1 MKTTLF
7 LTSALL
13 FTAASPLFAQESAA
27 HGGKGGGT
35 EPGFTLDIDQAN
47 VSHHTRFRVYSAGHS
62 STLVAAAIP
71 PSAQPTAQHDDSA
84 HDTAVFPLS
93 AATEADTAATG
104 SPAETASQDSDDR
117 KEGEFTLHYGTLSL
131 NRNHRFQ
138 ARYTGHETVAGKSWS
153 LNNCLQLALQKN
165 PGLLALDRTID
176 QRRQEIYAALGA
188 FFPTLSAQY
197 NATDFNS
204 DDYEEERGGGRSSL
218 TNSLVLT
225 LTQPVF
231 NGFSG
236 INRLRHAALQKESD
250 HYRRRLMRQ
259 RLIAD
264 IRTSYYNKLAAE
276 AVRKNYQQ
284 SLDRLLEQLKI
295 SQAWVGQKLAPP
307 LRVLEVKTRI
317 AETRYQL
324 SAARSNEATA
334 LSALRSA
341 MMLPPDTA
349 VRLSDSLNTPLKPI
363 CADRDRCAAMAARRP
378 ELTMAALAVDIARQ
392 NAHLTIARN
401 LPEASITASWARGT
415 IEYDKPYQT
424 GANLSHSEEDNDH
437 WSVGFSLTF
446 TPFQGGQNLFA
457 WRAQKK
463 NVASLELQLEQ
474 SYQDI
479 SNEIETRFLQREE
492 ALAAIAPAEEAV
504 KEARL
509 AWKMNFKFVKLG
521 IVSLD
526 DLLDAELELTRA
538 RNNLTEARRRLR
550 LAETNLALAS
560 GDTRAVGLVPIADPK
575 TEADVPLAPEE
586 RSNLGLPA
594 NRSEPEPSAPSTP
607 GRNVDKP

>member
-13 FTAASPLFAQESAA
+13 FTAASSLFAQGSAA
-27 HGGKGGGT
+27 
-35 EPGFTLDIDQAN
+35 PGDRDGRKEFEFTLDIDQAN

-62 STLVAAAIP
+62 STLVAAAVA
-71 PSAQPTAQHDDSA
+71 PSAQPTAQHNNSA

-104 SPAETASQDSDDR
+104 SPAATATSQDSNDR
-117 KEGEFTLHYGTLSL
+117 KEGEFTLHYGTLSF

-250 HYRRRLMRQ
+250 HYRRKLMRQ
-259 RLIAD
+259 RLIAN

-276 AVRKNYQQ
+276 AVRNNYRQ

-317 AETRYQL
+317 AE
-324 SAARSNEATA
+324 SDSATA
-334 LSALRSA
+334 STPRSSRSA
-341 MMLPPDTA
+341 PTA
-349 VRLSDSLNTPLKPI
+349 TG
-363 CADRDRCAAMAARRP
+363 ARRWP
-378 ELTMAALAVDIARQ
+378 PAVP
-392 NAHLTIARN
+392 N
-401 LPEASITASWARGT
+401 
-415 IEYDKPYQT
+415 
-424 GANLSHSEEDNDH
+424 
-437 WSVGFSLTF
+437 
-446 TPFQGGQNLFA
+446 
-457 WRAQKK
+457 
-463 NVASLELQLEQ
+463 
-474 SYQDI
+474 
-479 SNEIETRFLQREE
+479 
-492 ALAAIAPAEEAV
+492 
-504 KEARL
+504 
-509 AWKMNFKFVKLG
+509 
-521 IVSLD
+521 
-526 DLLDAELELTRA
+526 
-538 RNNLTEARRRLR
+538 
-550 LAETNLALAS
+550 
-560 GDTRAVGLVPIADPK
+560 
-575 TEADVPLAPEE
+575 
-586 RSNLGLPA
+586 
-594 NRSEPEPSAPSTP
+594 
-607 GRNVDKP
+607 